1 MGRRLVIL
9 VFAGLAGAT
18 IAAAIRAGTDA
29 AAHDGLRL
37 WLIAV
42 YHLLKVG
49 VAVAFAVFVFRRGP
63 ARQRTYD
70 PLAFAACAAAI
81 LPVILLRAPHPHGS
95 TSLVLVGECVAL
107 VSGAWMLASAL
118 ALGTC
123 FGVLPEVRGLVTRG
137 PYRIVRHP
145 IYLGELG
152 AYAGLFVA
160 SPRLLNLIG
169 GLFFVAGQATRMR
182 LEERAL
188 RAEFPEYAAYAAR
201 TSRLLP
207 RMSVAVGRSSRR
219 LEAVGD

>member
-1 MGRRLVIL
+1 
-9 VFAGLAGAT
+9 
-18 IAAAIRAGTDA
+18 
-29 AAHDGLRL
+29 
-37 WLIAV
+37 
-42 YHLLKVG
+42 
-49 VAVAFAVFVFRRGP
+49 
-63 ARQRTYD
+63 
-70 PLAFAACAAAI
+70 
-81 LPVILLRAPHPHGS
+81 
-95 TSLVLVGECVAL
+95 
-107 VSGAWMLASAL
+107 MLASAL

-207 RMSVAVGRSSRR
+207 RVSVAVGRSSRR